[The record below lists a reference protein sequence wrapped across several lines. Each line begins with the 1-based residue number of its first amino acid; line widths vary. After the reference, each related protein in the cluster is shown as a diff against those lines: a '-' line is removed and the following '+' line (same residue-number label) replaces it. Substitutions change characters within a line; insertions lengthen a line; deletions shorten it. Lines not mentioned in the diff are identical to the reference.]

1 MLVNTP
7 VFEVEQYLY
16 TEDNKLTKAYYF
28 ISGEFT
34 EDTNGEYHRNNG
46 GLLSCDLICID
57 IEDTKINTNQRY
69 SVMALVCI
77 NYDTKSYT
85 WSQLSGLS
93 IVKKGNK
100 HIFIKH
106 LDGLDR
112 ELLIAVYYNFSR
124 KSTEEE
130 NKVIDEHKVKLFK
143 LLSDKGYIK
152 VKALPRVE
160 QRLNNEKSTN

>member
-1 MLVNTP
+1 
-7 VFEVEQYLY
+7 
-16 TEDNKLTKAYYF
+16 
-28 ISGEFT
+28 
-34 EDTNGEYHRNNG
+34 
-46 GLLSCDLICID
+46 
-57 IEDTKINTNQRY
+57 
-69 SVMALVCI
+69 MALVCI